1 MDDGVA
7 MKRRLVGLLI
17 SLYAA
22 IIGGDLAA
30 ETLLTVHPGGG
41 ASSVELSRADLAAL
55 PQGEVLTSNE
65 FVDGEALFRG
75 PLAREVLKSCGSRVP
90 ETVTM
95 TAVNDYQIEVPT
107 SEFFAYRV
115 ILATEMD
122 GVELSSRDKGPIW
135 MIYPMSGHAE
145 LRDPVFNSRLIW
157 QLIKM
162 DCR

>member
-22 IIGGDLAA
+22 ILGGDLAA

-41 ASSVELSRADLAAL
+41 VSSVELSRADLAAL

-107 SEFFAYRV
+107 SEFFA
-115 ILATEMD
+115 T
-122 GVELSSRDKGPIW
+122 GPILSRTSFTHSLTISSW
-135 MIYPMSGHAE
+135 GRFTPAVRHKNPSGNC
-145 LRDPVFNSRLIW
+145 PFN
-157 QLIKM
+157 
-162 DCR
+162 